1 MFELLTAGRTPTT
14 PGPVGPVSCANEQSS
29 SRGPRVARTDG
40 TTDGGSGLGTRTT
53 DAGPVGQGPSDGSD
67 SAVGQPSVLPLLG
80 TLLTVGGL
88 GVGLVV
94 GFDTFGPR
102 TTVLA
107 SAVRAALV
115 VGYVAVCLLG
125 TVWIRDDART
135 QAGRNHD
142 WTPRPWAYL
151 GGGTVVVGSAILWVS
166 RGAVHAD
173 PGTIPVIAGIAIL
186 SGCLASVPA
195 GPVYLIQR
203 CRRLG
208 RG

>member
-1 MFELLTAGRTPTT
+1 MFELLTAGPPPTT
-14 PGPVGPVSCANEQSS
+14 PGPVRPVSCENEQSS
-29 SRGPRVARTDG
+29 SRGARTDG
-40 TTDGGSGLGTRTT
+40 TTDGDGGLGTRTT
-53 DAGPVGQGPSDGSD
+53 DAGPVGVDPSDGSD

-107 SAVRAALV
+107 SAVPATLV
-115 VGYVAVCLLG
+115 VGDVAVCLLG

-135 QAGRNHD
+135 QAGRNYD

-173 PGTIPVIAGIAIL
+173 PGTIPVIAGTATV

-203 CRRLG
+203 YRRLG
-208 RG
+208 RR